1 MILTRAFSPGPGADL
16 ESHAPGRAPD
26 CAGLSIDGIRKK
38 VERVFL
44 SDWWRSPRHVANWN
58 LNGSG
63 NSDVAP
69 NSNYWQP
76 DFLFQDLVL
85 PLELTGLGASCALEL
100 AG

>member
-1 MILTRAFSPGPGADL
+1 MILTRAFLPGPGADL

-69 NSNYWQP
+69 T
-76 DFLFQDLVL
+76 VI
-85 PLELTGLGASCALEL
+85 TGSLIFYSKTSSCLWN
-100 AG
+100 